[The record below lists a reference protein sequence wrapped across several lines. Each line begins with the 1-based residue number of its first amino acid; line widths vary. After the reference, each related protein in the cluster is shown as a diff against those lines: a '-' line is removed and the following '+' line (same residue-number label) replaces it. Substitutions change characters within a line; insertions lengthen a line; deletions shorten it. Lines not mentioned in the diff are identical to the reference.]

1 MILARRR
8 LLALIGSTVVLPA
21 WTQAREPSL
30 ATAPIEL
37 GGDWGRSLPSAALR
51 VLERMRAVSLAD
63 IRLLSDRQP
72 RAIRV
77 DNSSDGYPAIWL
89 HYDDAPVAWIKVNIG
104 ERDWSKLAYQ
114 FGHELGHVLANSW
127 ARDARP
133 TAGSQW
139 LEEALVEA
147 FSLRGL
153 GLLAASWQQHPPF
166 AGDSAFGAEI
176 RRYRDN
182 QFQSYAAYA
191 LDEGIAASP
200 AAWFRR
206 RRAMLESQ
214 GGLGEPCTAAIP
226 LLLAELTADPDS
238 VADVGALNRWA
249 ERSALPLESYL
260 AAWTRSC
267 RQIGHGGS
275 MPSVLRARFGI

>member
-1 MILARRR
+1 MILGRRG
-8 LLALIGSTVVLPA
+8 LLVAFGAAALLPGR
-21 WTQAREPSL
+21 TRAREPSL

-51 VLERMRAVSLAD
+51 VLERMRAVSLSG

-77 DNSSDGYPAIWL
+77 DNSAEGFPAIWL
-89 HYDDAPVAWIKVNIG
+89 HFDDAPVAWIKVNIG

-127 ARDARP
+127 TRDARP

-139 LEEALVEA
+139 LEEALAEA

-153 GLLAASWQQHPPF
+153 GLLAPSWQQAPPF

-182 QFQSYAAYA
+182 QLQHYAAYA
-191 LDEGIAASP
+191 AAEGIQANP
-200 AAWFRR
+200 AAWYRR
-206 RRAMLESQ
+206 RRELLERQ
-214 GGLGEPCTAAIP
+214 RGLGPHGTATIP
-226 LLLAELTADPDS
+226 FLLDALVTSSDRVAELGS
-238 VADVGALNRWA
+238 LNRWPD
-249 ERSALPLESYL
+249 RSSLPLPSYL
-260 AAWTRSC
+260 AAWERSC
-267 RQIGHGGS
+267 HQVGAQGWLPNYIRSYFH
-275 MPSVLRARFGI
+275 M